1 MLQTKEETKMEDPK
15 FKGSIEYN
23 CEVQELNFCDLNFT
37 SDANFYMLL
46 HHAMIFGKIEN
57 GNFQCHNNSILE
69 NWQEYLIELRVW
81 NDTEETYVFYRMGEW
96 QKRTVKLEDKFL
108 HYDTESFI
116 WGKERDAS
124 INNYLKLVEKKGTE
138 IIFPKDWAN
147 EKEIKIKERH
157 FISYN
162 AFNMPQVVDSCIIGF
177 KK

>member
-1 MLQTKEETKMEDPK
+1 MLQTKEETTMEDPK

-23 CEVQELNFCDLNFT
+23 CEVQELNLCDLNFR

-46 HHAMIFGKIEN
+46 HHAMVFGKIEN
-57 GNFQCHNNSILE
+57 WNFQCLDNSILK
-69 NWQEYLIELRVW
+69 NWQQYLIELRVW
-81 NDTEETYVFYRMGEW
+81 NDTEETHVFYRMGKW
-96 QKRTVKLEDKFL
+96 QMRTVDLNGEFL

-116 WGKERDAS
+116 WRTENEHLG
-124 INNYLKLVEKKGTE
+124 NNYSKLIEERGTE